1 MRVKKQTMKRRRK
14 KQMIKL
20 LITAAITL
28 AAAAVILLAVYF
40 WEEMNAVEVPD
51 AGQQMTSTSE
61 YSAAEGAQVFMN
73 GCWYGPRKVET
84 MLLIG
89 IDDFGG
95 VVESR
100 SYNNSTQA
108 DFLALYVHDTATGRG
123 SVIHLN
129 RDTMTDITVLGVT
142 GQNAGTRRAQ
152 LALAYNYGSG
162 GAVSSLNTV
171 DAVSRLL
178 YGVKIDHYLTVTM
191 DAIPLINDWA
201 GGVTL
206 TVQDDFPGGGL
217 VKGEKVT
224 LMGEQALTYVRTR
237 YGMDDSSNLQRMTRQ
252 RQYASEWF
260 KTAQSRLSDRNAV
273 AELVFSLSNY
283 HHSDCSAD
291 KLNDFA
297 QMLGQN
303 ETIEIFELPGEAVVG
318 TQFMEYYVDDERIQQ
333 LVLELF
339 YTPV

>member
-1 MRVKKQTMKRRRK
+1 MKRRRR
-14 KQMIKL
+14 KQLTKL
-20 LITAAITL
+20 LVAG
-28 AAAAVILLAVYF
+28 AVILVLAAGAMLAVHY
-40 WEEMNAVEVPD
+40 WEKQTAMEVPD
-51 AGQQMTSTSE
+51 AGQQVTSISE

-73 GCWYGPRKVET
+73 GRWHALRKVET

-95 VVESR
+95 VAESG
-100 SYNNSTQA
+100 SYNNSSQA
-108 DFLALYVHDTATGRG
+108 DFLALYVHDTETGRG

-162 GAVSSLNTV
+162 GAVSSKNTV

-178 YGVKIDHYLTVTM
+178 YGVEIDHYLTVTM
-191 DAIPLINDWA
+191 DAIPVINDWA

-206 TVQDDFPGGGL
+206 TVQDDFPGSEL
-217 VKGEKVT
+217 VKGEEAT
-224 LMGEQALTYVRTR
+224 LMGQQALTYVRTR

-260 KTAQSRLSDRNAV
+260 KTAKPLLGDRNAV
-273 AELVFSLSNY
+273 AELVFSLSDY
-283 HHSDCSAD
+283 HHSDCPAD

-303 ETIEIFELPGEAVVG
+303 ETIEIHELPGEAVVG
-318 TQFMEYYVDDERIQQ
+318 TQFMEYYVDDESIQQ

>member
-1 MRVKKQTMKRRRK
+1 MKKHRRSSL
-14 KQMIKL
+14 IKL
-20 LITAAITL
+20 LTTGAIVL
-28 AAAAVILLAVYF
+28 VLVAGAMLAVHY
-40 WEEMNAVEVPD
+40 WETHSAVEVPD

-252 RQYASEWF
+252 RQYAAEWI
-260 KTAQSRLSDRNAV
+260 KTARPLLNDQNAV
-273 AELVFSLSNY
+273 AELVFSLKDY
-283 HHSDCSAD
+283 HSSDCTAD
-291 KLNDFA
+291 KLNEFA
-297 QMLGQN
+297 RMLGNN
-303 ETIEIFELPGEAVVG
+303 ETIQIHELPGEAKVG
-318 TQFMEYYVDDERIQQ
+318 QHYMEYYVDDSSIQR

-339 YTPV
+339 YTPVGE